1 MALLTNTGVWDP
13 IFWTIAFLVAV
24 AVGLFLVRGAPR
36 GKQLTGDAGMPFL
49 SGNPEEVKKNI
60 QVSNMFW
67 GLMQAL
73 KGYYKVMDD
82 MHTGIL
88 HDYVFWYVAVLAV
101 ALVIV
106 LL

>member
-1 MALLTNTGVWDP
+1 MALFTNTGYWNP
-13 IFWTIAFLVAV
+13 IFWLVSFLAAIAL
-24 AVGLFLVRGAPR
+24 GLFLVRGAPI
-36 GKQLTGDAGMPFL
+36 GKRLTGDAGMPFL

-60 QVSNMFW
+60 KVSNMFW

-73 KGYYKVMDD
+73 KGYFKVLDD

-88 HDYVFWYVAVLAV
+88 HDYVFWYVAVMAV